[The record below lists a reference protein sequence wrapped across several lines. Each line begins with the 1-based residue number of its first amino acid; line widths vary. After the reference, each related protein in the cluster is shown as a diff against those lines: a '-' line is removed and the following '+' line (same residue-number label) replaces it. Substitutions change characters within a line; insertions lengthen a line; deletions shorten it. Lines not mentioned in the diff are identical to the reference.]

1 MSNNEVKKH
10 PKKRCQ
16 PVLVY
21 KTRVPSHL
29 NINIKP
35 EKNHET
41 QFSMNKISNNEIEKI
56 LYKMIQEKKNS
67 N

>member
-1 MSNNEVKKH
+1 MSNNEVKKN

-21 KTRVPSHL
+21 KTHVPSHL
-29 NINIKP
+29 NINITP

-41 QFSMNKISNNEIEKI
+41 QFSINKISNNEIEK
-56 LYKMIQEKKNS
+56 KNYTK
-67 N
+67 

>member
-1 MSNNEVKKH
+1 
-10 PKKRCQ
+10 
-16 PVLVY
+16 VY
-21 KTRVPSHL
+21 KTRVQSHL

-41 QFSMNKISNNEIEKI
+41 QFSMNKILNNEIEKKI
-56 LYKMIQEKKNS
+56 IQNDKKKIETRRTRIKIEIQNKLES

>member
-1 MSNNEVKKH
+1 
-10 PKKRCQ
+10 
-16 PVLVY
+16 VY

-56 LYKMIQEKKNS
+56 LYKMIQEEKNS